1 MKGRALEDMPF
12 EQMSLESWLAKH
24 PEGLVLQY
32 DPTFQKQY
40 NIRTAILNYE
50 VSLPGWHMQASPPL
64 VVGVMAGN
72 VARAYDWNEL
82 VKRRL
87 VEDEA
92 GGTALLVVTDP
103 EGDSAFVYDRT
114 IDGTV
119 LSFEMAGDGMRDT
132 GTGSSWDCFGRCTK
146 GKLKGKSL
154 TRLQSYKQYVRAW
167 VTFHPDASFF
177 DFQNAG

>member
-1 MKGRALEDMPF
+1 M
-12 EQMSLESWLAKH
+12 
-24 PEGLVLQY
+24 
-32 DPTFQKQY
+32 
-40 NIRTAILNYE
+40 
-50 VSLPGWHMQASPPL
+50 
-64 VVGVMAGN
+64 
-72 VARAYDWNEL
+72 
-82 VKRRL
+82 
-87 VEDEA
+87 
-92 GGTALLVVTDP
+92 VVTDP